1 MLKMLLKSFGDSQA
15 YAEALKNW
23 RWKFALYFVLVAVI
37 SSLLLTVAE
46 TPILERDIDAN
57 KEFISA
63 QFPNAKIENAKF
75 SMSEKSPYFA
85 KSKSGK
91 NLIGFTEDF
100 LEPNQTKGLFFAFEK
115 DRISFYLNGSE
126 TYFFYDEFVR
136 EYNKVMSPDSPEDAT
151 LLINKQKV
159 EEFADYVK
167 SILPFAIAPFYLA
180 ICLVANGVLV
190 VSIAIPTFLLSLT
203 YLPALRLIGALKFAV
218 LAASPAVILQ
228 TLQAILN
235 FPNISEIFFVF
246 VSYYIVWKVMRKLS
260 ISNLNESL

>member
-1 MLKMLLKSFGDSQA
+1 MLKMLLKSFGDSKA
-15 YAEALKNW
+15 YAEALKTW
-23 RWKFALYFVLVAVI
+23 RWKFTLYFIFLSVL
-37 SSLLLTVAE
+37 SGLLLAMVE
-46 TPILERDIDAN
+46 TPKLKGDIDSN
-57 KEFISA
+57 KEFICS
-63 QFPNAKIENAKF
+63 QFPNAKIEGAKF

-85 KSKSGK
+85 KSKSGE

-115 DRISFYLNGSE
+115 DRISFYLNGNE

-136 EYNKVMSPDSPEDAT
+136 EYNKVMYPDSPEGAP
-151 LLINKQKV
+151 LLINKQKA
-159 EEFADYVK
+159 EEFANYVK
-167 SILPFAIAPFYLA
+167 SILPLAVAPFYLV
-180 ICLVANGVLV
+180 ICLIANGILV

-218 LAASPAVILQ
+218 LAASPAIILQ
-228 TLQAILN
+228 TLQAILG

-246 VSYYIVWKVMRKLS
+246 VSYYIVWRVMRKLS